1 MHMITLSFSDLSS
14 WIDSRHSQG
23 LYYFTR
29 EEALNVLST
38 TEIAFKQ
45 AVLRLVKKKRVARIR
60 GGFFIIIPLEYAN
73 TGVLPAEWF
82 MNDLMNYVGQAYYVG
97 LLSAAVLHGAAHQQP
112 QQFHVV
118 TTKPLREIRF
128 KSLIIHFFVKK
139 RFAITPVIQVKVQT
153 GFIPVSTPEA
163 TALDLIRYARA
174 IGGMDRVLTVL
185 HELGEAINPS
195 RLVEVAKGDENL
207 TYAQRLGWLLEK
219 AGYSLLTQELSQ
231 WIKEKSP
238 LPAKLE
244 PSLPVRGAKT
254 DSRWKLIINSEVE
267 SDF

>member
-1 MHMITLSFSDLSS
+1 MHMVTLSFSDLSS
-14 WIDSRHSQG
+14 WIASRQSQG

-29 EEALNVLST
+29 EEALNALST
-38 TEIAFKQ
+38 TEVAIKQ
-45 AVLRLVKKKRVARIR
+45 SILRLIKKKRVARIR

-82 MNDLMNYVGQAYYVG
+82 INDLMSYVEQPYYVG
-97 LLSAAVLHGAAHQQP
+97 LLNAAVLHGAAHQQP

-128 KSLIIHFFVKK
+128 KSLTIRFFVKK
-139 RFAITPVIQVKVQT
+139 QFTVTPVIQVKVQT

-163 TALDLIRYARA
+163 TALDLIRYAGS

-185 HELGEAINPS
+185 NELGEVMNAPK
-195 RLVEVAKGDENL
+195 LVEVVKGDENL

-219 AGYSLLTQELSQ
+219 AGYSALIQELSQ
-231 WIKEKSP
+231 WINEKNP

-244 PSLPVRGAKT
+244 PSLPIRGAKR
-254 DSRWKLIINSEVE
+254 DGRWRLIINSEVE